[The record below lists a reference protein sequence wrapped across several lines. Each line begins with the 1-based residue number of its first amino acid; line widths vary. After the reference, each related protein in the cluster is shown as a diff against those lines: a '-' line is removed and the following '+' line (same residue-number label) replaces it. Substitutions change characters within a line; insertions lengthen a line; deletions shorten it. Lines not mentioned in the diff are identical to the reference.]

1 MADLYAFL
9 DLEGIEGEAQD
20 SKFEKHIE
28 LNSVSW
34 GATNASSFGSG
45 TGASV
50 TKGDIHEI
58 SFSKTMCKAS
68 MRIFERCVNG
78 QHFKKGKLTLCKL
91 AGENNKIPY
100 CEIDMKHVTITSYHL
115 SASDGGQLPM
125 ETGSIHFVE
134 VMTKYLPQ
142 SNTGD
147 ASGNIG
153 FGWDLQRNEK
163 LQ

>member
-20 SKFEKHIE
+20 SKYEKQIE
-28 LNSVSW
+28 LHSVSW
-34 GATNASSFGSG
+34 GATNSSSFASG
-45 TGASV
+45 TGASNS
-50 TKGDIHEI
+50 KGEIHEI
-58 SFSKTMCKAS
+58 SFSKPMCKAS

-91 AGENNKIPY
+91 AGDNNKIAY
-100 CEIDMKHVTITSYHL
+100 YEVDMEHVTITSYRL

-125 ETGSIHFVE
+125 ETGSIHFVQ
-134 VMTKYLPQ
+134 VKTKYLPQ
-142 SNTGD
+142 SNEGD

-163 LQ
+163 LN